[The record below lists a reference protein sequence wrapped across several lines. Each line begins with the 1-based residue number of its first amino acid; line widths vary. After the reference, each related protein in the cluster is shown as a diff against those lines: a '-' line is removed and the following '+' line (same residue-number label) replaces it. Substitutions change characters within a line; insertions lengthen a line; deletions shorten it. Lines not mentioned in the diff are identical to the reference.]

1 MRIVFTATATA
12 METAANV
19 GFPIPVRQ
27 AERVCVQESV
37 TALTEK
43 RRTSFTS
50 VSASEGLRARKM
62 IRTAGPAKK
71 KSPSAQGTETTR
83 VTKSAYS
90 IRRRAFFLLF
100 SASPCTSPA
109 GTAEAADTGGTLAA
123 AMP

>member
-50 VSASEGLRARKM
+50 VSGEA
-62 IRTAGPAKK
+62 PAI
-71 KSPSAQGTETTR
+71 SMS
-83 VTKSAYS
+83 
-90 IRRRAFFLLF
+90 LL
-100 SASPCTSPA
+100 
-109 GTAEAADTGGTLAA
+109 EK
-123 AMP
+123 